1 MVEVSLVVDDVDS
14 FMRAS
19 VVDVEPAMSWAEAGA
34 ATSTSSARAASTGAS
49 HRTIT
54 HFDRTV
60 RR

>member
-19 VVDVEPAMSWAEAGA
+19 VVDVDAAKSWADAGA
-34 ATSTSSARAASTGAS
+34 AASTSNATAASTGAS